1 MQYIQREL
9 ERKFEEASRFFKA
22 VLVIGARQVGKST
35 LLKHMARE
43 QNRTYVTMDNDLD
56 RELALNDPVLFFQT
70 YKPPILIDEIQ
81 KAPNLLNQIKIMCDE
96 SDERGR
102 FWLTGSQR
110 KKLMER
116 SQETLA
122 GRLGILRLYGLSQRE
137 KAGYLNPPN
146 LDFSMQSL
154 MERQEHLAQNDV
166 GQIFRHI
173 WQGGFADVQ
182 AASAEMA
189 QTWYQSYID
198 NYLIA
203 DAVNDEGIKDV
214 AGFRRMIRACA
225 ALVGQL
231 VNCHTLAEAAGVSEP
246 TVKKWLSILQDMDV
260 IYLLEPYSNN
270 ELQRLV
276 KTPKMYFCDTGLCA
290 YLSRWLTP
298 DTLMSGAANG
308 HFFENYVVMELVRNY
323 AYAPQ
328 PALLSFYRDDQA
340 KEIDVF
346 VEENGQIHPLEIKM
360 SANPDKKEIR
370 KFSVIDRTSLT
381 RGQGGI
387 VCMTP
392 RPFPISAE
400 SLLIPANLI

>member
-9 ERKFEEASRFFKA
+9 ESKFEEASRFFKA

-392 RPFPISAE
+392 RPFPISTE